1 MKARQRASE
10 GVLEVVELKLSSWYN
25 TGREV
30 MTMAQTKAH
39 IAATERYNKKAYDRI
54 LLKLRKDADINGDA
68 IRAHAEAQGE
78 SLNGFLLRAVTEA
91 MQRDN
96 AKTADKEG

>member
-1 MKARQRASE
+1 MK
-10 GVLEVVELKLSSWYN
+10 
-25 TGREV
+25 
-30 MTMAQTKAH
+30 MAQSRAH

-68 IRAHAEAQGE
+68 IHAHAEAQGE

-91 MQRDN
+91 IQHDR
-96 AKTADKEG
+96 AKTVDKEE